1 MDILAQS
8 SSSSSSSSSLS
19 LSSLIQHSRS
29 LPADHPLPP
38 LLGLPDVDVAA
49 DPPVAEP
56 EGVGHGVSDVGP
68 ADDGDGD
75 THDGV
80 EYRHDLPHRGL
91 GGNVPVSCRKIE
103 LNVEFYHSN

>member
-1 MDILAQS
+1 MDILDITTHQTLVRP
-8 SSSSSSSSSLS
+8 LS
-19 LSSLIQHSRS
+19 LDNSRS
-29 LPADHPLPP
+29 LSAQDSLPS
-38 LLGLPDVDVAA
+38 LLCLLNIDIAA

-56 EGVGHGVSDVGP
+56 EGVGHGVPDVGP

-91 GGNVPVSCRKIE
+91 GGDVPVSCRKIE

>member
-1 MDILAQS
+1 M
-8 SSSSSSSSSLS
+8 
-19 LSSLIQHSRS
+19 QHSRS

-56 EGVGHGVSDVGP
+56 EGVRHGVPDVGP
-68 ADDGDGD
+68 ADDGDRD

-91 GGNVPVSCRKIE
+91 GGNVPVTCGRFE
-103 LNVEFYHSN
+103 LNVEPVVLTIM